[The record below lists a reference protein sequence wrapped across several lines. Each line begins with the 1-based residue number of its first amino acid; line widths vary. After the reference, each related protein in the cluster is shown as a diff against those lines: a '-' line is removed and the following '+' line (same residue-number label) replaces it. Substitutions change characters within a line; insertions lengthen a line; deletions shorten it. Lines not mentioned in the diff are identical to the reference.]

1 MGKMKTFNVAGVFA
15 KEHPVETMRRID
27 KIAKYSSAGSTFGF
41 VRDPSNEFD
50 SNAIEVRQY
59 FKSGASIRI
68 GFVPNNKSRGN
79 MLADE
84 LAPLMDNGWEPV
96 VKFGR
101 KFIDETTGE
110 CRGLQLRYSLR
121 AV

>member
-1 MGKMKTFNVAGVFA
+1 MAWKTFNVAGVMSKDNPA
-15 KEHPVETMRRID
+15 ETMRRVD
-27 KIAKYSSAGSTFGF
+27 KIAAYSHRGSTFGL
-41 VRDPSNEFD
+41 VRDPSNEHDF
-50 SNAIEVRQY
+50 NAIEVRQC

-68 GFVPNNKSRGN
+68 GFVPNNKKRGK

-101 KFIDETTGE
+101 KFIDEATCE
-110 CRGLQLRYSLR
+110 CRGLQLRYE
-121 AV
+121 VEI